1 MVDVLCKSEVG
12 SGRQWVSAHS
22 VATASEFL
30 VVVTEGAVERAETF
44 DTLEQ
49 AELYAVAT
57 GGQLYQRSAIETLE
71 GVRPNYVAM
80 STKPTPPALLVVTRD
95 EAFCVQLEPFD
106 TEEQAE
112 LYAASVGGEVYR
124 YDYSNHI
131 GMAEYSSDATTL
143 VCAWHAGKVRLQ
155 SIWRRPTHER
165 H

>member
-80 STKPTPPALLVVTRD
+80 SIKPTPPALLVSIADRW
-95 EAFCVQLEPFD
+95 
-106 TEEQAE
+106 
-112 LYAASVGGEVYR
+112 
-124 YDYSNHI
+124 YS
-131 GMAEYSSDATTL
+131 
-143 VCAWHAGKVRLQ
+143 
-155 SIWRRPTHER
+155 
-165 H
+165 